1 MFKLFIK
8 KKNQIETEEMY
19 PTMSAK
25 EILLGIDMI
34 KRRSKIDKHY
44 ATFINAYI
52 SIWARI
58 KLWLKNIK
66 LKFLILITV
75 LHLKFLGSFFTALS

>member
-1 MFKLFIK
+1 
-8 KKNQIETEEMY
+8 
-19 PTMSAK
+19 
-25 EILLGIDMI
+25 MI

-58 KLWLKNIK
+58 KLWLKKYKVEVFNSDNCP
-66 LKFLILITV
+66 
-75 LHLKFLGSFFTALS
+75 SFKVSW

>member
-52 SIWARI
+52 SI
-58 KLWLKNIK
+58 
-66 LKFLILITV
+66 
-75 LHLKFLGSFFTALS
+75 